1 MEKIVE
7 IREALGKSFDVI
19 ADENDC
25 KVIYLWIDAI
35 HGKILAKKVWYF
47 QGAECICERK
57 ASYAEAEKCYKIY
70 ESVLRKVG
78 SLENAYGT
86 WKIES
91 LEPYKGLDIE
101 KR

>member
-1 MEKIVE
+1 MKKIVE

-47 QGAECICERK
+47 QGAECVYERK

-70 ESVLRKVG
+70 KDVLRKVG
-78 SLENAYGT
+78 GRLEKTYGA
-86 WKIES
+86 WEIES
-91 LEPYKGLDIE
+91 TEPYKGLDI
-101 KR
+101 K

>member
-47 QGAECICERK
+47 QGVECAYERK
-57 ASYAEAEKCYKIY
+57 ASSVEAEKCYKIY
-70 ESVLRKVG
+70 ENVLRKVG
-78 SLENAYGT
+78 GCLEKAYGT

-101 KR
+101 

>member
-1 MEKIVE
+1 METIVE

-47 QGAECICERK
+47 QGFECAYERK

-70 ESVLRKVG
+70 KDVLRKVG
-78 SLENAYGT
+78 GRLENTYGT

-91 LEPYKGLDIE
+91 LEPYKGLDI
-101 KR
+101 K

>member
-7 IREALGKSFDVI
+7 IRKALGKSFDVI

-47 QGAECICERK
+47 QGFECAYERK
-57 ASYAEAEKCYKIY
+57 ASSVEAEKCYKIY
-70 ESVLRKVG
+70 ENVLRKVG

-86 WKIES
+86 WKIEG
-91 LEPYKGLDIE
+91 LEPYKGLDI
-101 KR
+101 K